1 MHSKVE
7 VKKVGNGIQTHSL
20 CTNFVWRTRLL
31 TAICSLVGILRLLQ
45 LVNSYST
52 LFNEQLQASSRACAV
67 FQTKANRIQKYT
79 IACSTHNM
87 LRREREREK
96 YYSHLKTCA
105 AHFNQRLWTAYTVI
119 ILVVHIS
126 HTLLSVSIT
135 DIDL

>member
-79 IACSTHNM
+79 IACSTHNI

-96 YYSHLKTCA
+96 NITVTWKPVPRILINGCGQHIQSSY
-105 AHFNQRLWTAYTVI
+105 LWYTF
-119 ILVVHIS
+119 
-126 HTLLSVSIT
+126 HTPF
-135 DIDL
+135 